1 MSNGLAFAPLL
12 PWAVIALLGV
22 PAAVLLAIAAVR
34 GGRGVGLRAAALAVL
49 LLALINPRAVRE
61 NREPRPDVAVVVV
74 DQSDSQAV
82 GERAAQRE
90 AALDAVRAALSRFD
104 DLELRIV
111 RTGGGDDAER
121 GTRLFAALAQTLA
134 QIPRQRFAGAILIT
148 DGQVHDV
155 PADPAA
161 LPAGPLHVLL
171 TGARGET
178 DRRLVIEKAPSYGIV
193 GKEVGVAYR
202 IEDHDARQGTGVRR
216 KMARVS
222 LRRDGIELESVLVPV
237 GKSERFSF
245 VLEHAGPTVLEL
257 EVSPATDELSTLNNR
272 AVVNINGV
280 RDRLR
285 VLLISGQPHA
295 GERTWRNL
303 LKSDPSVDLVHFT
316 ILRPPEKDDFTPL
329 NELALI
335 VFPVQELFEI
345 KLKEFDLI
353 VFDRYVLRDVVPPSY
368 LRNIAEYLHQGGAIL
383 LAVGPEFAGVRSLFY
398 SPLGEV
404 MPAKPTGRV
413 LERGFVPALT
423 DVGRRH
429 PVTAVLVDGSAD
441 PPKWGRW
448 FRQVEAGP
456 GSGVVLMQGL
466 DERPLLILDRVGKGR
481 VAQLMSDHIWLW
493 ARGFEGGGPQAELL
507 RRLAHWLMKEPDLE
521 EEGLR
526 GRIRDGRLVIERRSL
541 SPGPPRVTVTAPSG
555 ATRTVELRAAGGGL
569 SKAVVETGE
578 TGLYRLDDG
587 TNTVLVASGA
597 VNPVELSDLRATA
610 ERLAPVAK
618 ATGGGIAWIAD
629 GVPDLRRTRPGRT
642 ASGRGWMGFTR
653 NGSYVVTGVTQ
664 VSLLPGVLV
673 LVLVVGAMMA
683 AWYRE
688 GR

>member
-1 MSNGLAFAPLL
+1 MDATGIFIIGILIAGVLAAAGLFA
-12 PWAVIALLGV
+12 V
-22 PAAVLLAIAAVR
+22 AAVG
-34 GGRGVGLRAAALAVL
+34 GGRGVALRAAALAVL
-49 LLALINPRAVRE
+49 GLARINPRAGRE
-61 NREPRPDVAVVVV
+61 NREPQPDVAVVVL

-82 GERAAQRE
+82 GERGAQSE
-90 AALDAVRAALSRFD
+90 AALDAVRGALSRFD

-111 RTGGGDDAER
+111 RTGGASADDAER
-121 GTRLFAALAQTLA
+121 GTRLFAALAQILA
-134 QIPRQRFAGAILIT
+134 QVPRQRFAGAILIT

-216 KMARVS
+216 KMARAS
-222 LRRDGIELESVLVPV
+222 LRRDGVEMESALVPV
-237 GKSERFSF
+237 GRSERFSF

-257 EVSPATDELSTLNNR
+257 EVSPVPDELSTLNNR

-329 NELALI
+329 NELSLI

-345 KLKEFDLI
+345 KLKGFDLI

-368 LRNIAEYLHQGGAIL
+368 LRNIAEYLREGGAIL
-383 LAVGPEFAGVRSLFY
+383 FAVGPEFAGVRSLFQ
-398 SPLGEV
+398 SPLGRV

-429 PVTAVLVDGSAD
+429 PVTAALVNGKAD
-441 PPKWGRW
+441 TPRWGRW

-456 GSGVVLMQGL
+456 GTGVVLMQGL

-541 SPGPPRVTVTAPSG
+541 SLGRPRVTVSAPSG

-569 SKAVVETGE
+569 SKATVETDE

-610 ERLAPVAK
+610 ERLAPAAK

-642 ASGRGWMGFTR
+642 TSGRGWMGFVR
-653 NGSYVVTGVTQ
+653 NGSYVVTGVTG
-664 VSLLPGVLV
+664 VPLLPGFLV
-673 LVLVVGAMMA
+673 LVLVVGGMMA